1 MASDPMGSA
10 EIRTEPVITPLSIL
24 RYWGP
29 VGLYAG
35 IIFFGSSLSSPPEA
49 VSSFLRDISDKVLHL
64 SEYALLGALLYRA
77 FRHASSGWA
86 AHHAVWAAVAG
97 SALYGVSDE
106 THQLFVPFRE
116 SDVLDVVADTVGG
129 TVGAWSW
136 RVLERRAVPPVVPQL
151 DS

>member
-1 MASDPMGSA
+1 MAFDQMGSA
-10 EIRTEPVITPLSIL
+10 AIRTGPVVTPLSIL

-35 IIFFGSSLSSPPEA
+35 IIFFGSSLSSPPESI
-49 VSSFLRDISDKVLHL
+49 SSFLGDISDKVLHL

-77 FRHASSGWA
+77 FRHASSGWG

-97 SALYGVSDE
+97 STLYGVSDE

-116 SDVLDVVADTVGG
+116 ADVLDIVADTVGG
-129 TVGAWSW
+129 SVGAWTW
-136 RVLERRAVPPVVPQL
+136 RLLERRAVPPVVPQL

>member
-1 MASDPMGSA
+1 MASDQRGSA
-10 EIRTEPVITPLSIL
+10 VIRTGPVVTPLSIL

-35 IIFFGSSLSSPPEA
+35 IIFFGSSLSSPPESI
-49 VSSFLRDISDKVLHL
+49 SSFLGDISDKVLHL

-77 FRHASSGWA
+77 FRHASSGWG

-97 SALYGVSDE
+97 STLYGVSDE

-116 SDVLDVVADTVGG
+116 ADVLDIVADTVGG
-129 TVGAWSW
+129 SVGAWTW
-136 RVLERRAVPPVVPQL
+136 RLLERRAVPPVVPQL

>member
-1 MASDPMGSA
+1 ML
-10 EIRTEPVITPLSIL
+10 PVVLLSL
-24 RYWGP
+24 
-29 VGLYAG
+29 
-35 IIFFGSSLSSPPEA
+35 
-49 VSSFLRDISDKVLHL
+49 
-64 SEYALLGALLYRA
+64 ALLGALLYRA
-77 FRHASSGWA
+77 FRHASSGWG

-116 SDVLDVVADTVGG
+116 ADVLDIVADTVGG

-136 RVLERRAVPPVVPQL
+136 RLLERRAVPPVVPQL